1 MNAAIWL
8 FADDINAIITDTDG
22 GALLNKAER
31 VIIVIILVS
40 KEWSYNKCN
49 RGYVILTVDKNCP
62 IRPQVSFN
70 TINQIYT
77 VRLNSWES
85 VLQKH

>member
-1 MNAAIWL
+1 MKIRRGVPWRSVLGPPLFLLYINDLYLNAAIWL

-40 KEWSYNKCN
+40 KE
-49 RGYVILTVDKNCP
+49 
-62 IRPQVSFN
+62 
-70 TINQIYT
+70 
-77 VRLNSWES
+77 
-85 VLQKH
+85 